1 MWSKNPFHQISLSLS
16 ITIPQVQL
24 GCPPNL
30 FSQFF
35 AWTRMLLQALLWQNN
50 AKHSKKCY
58 AGIANI
64 SILGYVIHFWPQGY
78 SSEGY
83 SSPLQFFSF
92 CSDVFRFFGNYFEVF
107 WIVWNYLE
115 VFWILLEL
123 FWTFFE
129 LFGII
134 LKFLE
139 CLSGGKNVLKSSPLD
154 EYPYPQR
161 RVICAKK
168 MQESNGWIIM
178 SPCVCLSLC
187 LSMYACTNVSRYIC
201 MYGRMYVWPGG
212 ARTMQPSEANMLN
225 KGGRAKSPGSMP
237 KPA

>member
-1 MWSKNPFHQISLSLS
+1 MACLGNVKNTNAKNMFFVYVIKKSIPPDLSLSLS
-16 ITIPQVQL
+16 LHHHPAGPARLSTKSVFPI
-24 GCPPNL
+24 
-30 FSQFF
+30 FS
-35 AWTRMLLQALLWQNN
+35 WTRMLLQALLWQNN

-64 SILGYVIHFWPQGY
+64 SILGYVI
-78 SSEGY
+78 
-83 SSPLQFFSF
+83 
-92 CSDVFRFFGNYFEVF
+92 
-107 WIVWNYLE
+107 
-115 VFWILLEL
+115 
-123 FWTFFE
+123 
-129 LFGII
+129 
-134 LKFLE
+134 
-139 CLSGGKNVLKSSPLD
+139 
-154 EYPYPQR
+154 
-161 RVICAKK
+161 CAKK

-187 LSMYACTNVSRYIC
+187 LSMYACTKVSRYIC